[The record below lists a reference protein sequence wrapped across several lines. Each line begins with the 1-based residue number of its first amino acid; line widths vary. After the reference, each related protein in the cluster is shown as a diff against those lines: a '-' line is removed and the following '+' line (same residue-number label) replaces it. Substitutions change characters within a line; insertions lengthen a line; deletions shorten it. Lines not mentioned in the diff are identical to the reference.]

1 MYHRTAPL
9 LIFLAA
15 INNTGSVQ
23 TIPIRVRGSKVLT
36 QKNRWK
42 QIGLNKFLFIEY
54 VISMK

>member
-1 MYHRTAPL
+1 MDRASL
-9 LIFLAA
+9 VFLAA

-54 VISMK
+54 VISIK